1 MVFGVLACVLII
13 HPINVTHFIGVQCA
27 VANAI
32 SSIVTDVSAQWSVA
46 IPFTAAAVIWFG
58 LPFRWGFLATNAE
71 EMTRLL
77 MVHWRVTQF
86 L

>member
-13 HPINVTHFIGVQCA
+13 YPINVTHFIGVQCA

-32 SSIVTDVSAQWSVA
+32 SSIVTDVSVQWSVA
-46 IPFTAAAVIWFG
+46 IHVTAAAVIWFG
-58 LPFRWGFLATNAE
+58 LPFAWGFLAINAE